1 MGLSWSD
8 NSDNESGFSIERNTK
23 VDEIII
29 DGFAEIAT
37 VGRDS
42 TSYTDEGPFSM
53 SSVYIYRVR
62 AFNPAGYSDYSNE
75 ASINF

>member
-1 MGLSWSD
+1 M
-8 NSDNESGFSIERNTK
+8 
-23 VDEIII
+23 DEIII

-62 AFNPAGYSDYSNE
+62 AFTPAGYSDYSNE